1 MPLLPNTVPD
11 TNPVRRLPPFTT
23 LNLTP
28 EPTPDSGPNRG
39 PNHSSN
45 CSPDSGTNP
54 SPSSG
59 SNLGPTTRYRTA
71 RKKPLTQTPT
81 HKPRKAGPQS
91 RQGKRIHDIFGAPLK
106 IYNPR
111 RTAVLRAQQKAR
123 KNGATPKEI
132 NAAGHGRKVRRS
144 HPGSKTPIS
153 SWTNPCGRITR
164 NPPLSE
170 EYWDVH
176 STPQFHEIGP

>member
-28 EPTPDSGPNRG
+28 EPTPN
-39 PNHSSN
+39 
-45 CSPDSGTNP
+45 
-54 SPSSG
+54 SG
-59 SNLGPTTRYRTA
+59 SNSGPDPGANLGSNPGPTTRRTA
-71 RKKPLTQTPT
+71 RKKPMVQTPT
-81 HKPRKAGPQS
+81 RKPRKAGPQS

-111 RTAVLRAQQKAR
+111 RTAILRAQQKAR
-123 KNGATPKEI
+123 KNGATPEEV
-132 NAAGHGRKVRRS
+132 NAAGRDRKLRRS
-144 HPGSKTPIS
+144 HPGSIITIS

-170 EYWDVH
+170 GHWDVH
-176 STPQFHEIGP
+176 STPQFYEISP